1 MNTAKNQ
8 QSGNSRVSMK
18 ERPKAQTAFMF
29 ASLYGRSVTAHLR
42 GGKVFSGLFH
52 ACTMEKDYSIALK
65 FVQEIPSDPEGVTG
79 DILPCLLIP
88 GRELMMLKAEN
99 IPINGIE
106 TDESED
112 TKVFQTDGEI
122 RKGKG
127 RMTGQEL
134 SALDGRELTM
144 WEGGGDEADSGLE
157 NMTLNAA
164 SGSHNDTSWDQF
176 AVNEKQFGVK
186 STYREDLYTTKLD
199 MSKISSQQRE
209 AAERI
214 AKEIEAGG
222 TAYQE
227 EDAAGDD
234 EEAIHSAVLGT
245 GGYEHRTTVQQNQRK
260 GKGSHSAWE
269 ERGFDQVVNGGDG
282 KGGAQE
288 GDGANLGE
296 NAQGTAL
303 LAPWTKSINALNL
316 ESTMAVPRKERKP
329 LPNLAPKAASVRL
342 TPMPPPPKTPKVEKE
357 PTPVS
362 TLNPAAKAF
371 QPGKAAGVLHL
382 AVSPGGSLSGSVQQG
397 EHDRGNFMGGYQ
409 NQGGHQ
415 GEHFQPAHRGQ
426 QQQRQEAKVK
436 RSFSPKQLADQRTM
450 QQLCT
455 ELVERVCKEPL
466 HEKDGT
472 AWPEANG
479 VPIQQ
484 IFGVPSITQE
494 QLNQWLLRHANR
506 SQGGAPQNH
515 QQQYNQQMYMGG
527 PVQQNFGGQQQQYG
541 QNFGHMQ
548 GMPMQGNEHGPQGE
562 HPHMGYPQQE
572 ANMRHPQMMDGMQ
585 GQMGMQQQPPP
596 QQRGQPMPPQQHQ
609 QPPPQPMHQQGPGP
623 QHQMPPQQPQ
633 QHPGQ
638 PNVMMMG
645 QSGMG
650 MMPQGGMPQ
659 GMGMQMQGM
668 QMQGQPPQGHQQQG
682 GQQQMHPGMSMQQGG
697 PGMAPMPSQMGNPSP
712 QPPQPPHPG
721 PGQHMQQ
728 PAGPP
733 QQNLGQGPPM
743 GPHGQGPQGPAQGQ
757 HMMPQGQGQQGPG
770 AHQQGMMQQQGMYA
784 MMPGQM
790 PNSQGMQMQQG
801 MPQNV
806 QGMQNMQGMQ
816 GNMQGMQGNQYP
828 VIFVN
833 PQQMQA
839 APYQQQGWM
848 MDPSMQQMQGMN
860 GQGGG
865 FQPGQQHGH
874 QQWSQQPNQTPNQGQ
889 GQ

>member
-1 MNTAKNQ
+1 MNTAANK

-65 FVQEIPSDPEGVTG
+65 FVQEMPSDPEGVTG

-99 IPINGIE
+99 IPIHGIDAE
-106 TDESED
+106 ESDD
-112 TKVFQTDGEI
+112 TRVFQTDREI
-122 RKGKG
+122 RG
-127 RMTGQEL
+127 RGQMSRQEL
-134 SALDGRELTM
+134 QNLDGRELMM
-144 WEGGGDEADSGLE
+144 WEGGGDGAGEAMNLTLGDDSNEHG
-157 NMTLNAA
+157 
-164 SGSHNDTSWDQF
+164 GGWDQF

-199 MSKISSQQRE
+199 MSKISHSQRE

-214 AKEIEAGG
+214 AKEIETGG
-222 TAYQE
+222 QAYQE
-227 EDAAGDD
+227 EDAMGDD

-245 GGYEHRTTVQQNQRK
+245 GGYEGRTNVRQNDRK
-260 GKGSHSAWE
+260 GKGSSSAWE

-282 KGGAQE
+282 KGSAQE
-288 GDGANLGE
+288 GEGSGE
-296 NAQGTAL
+296 GQGTAL

-329 LPNLAPKAASVRL
+329 LPNLAPKAASVRV

-357 PTPVS
+357 PAPVS

-371 QPGKAAGVLHL
+371 QPGKSAGVLHL

-397 EHDRGNFMGGYQ
+397 GEHDRGNFMGGYQ
-409 NQGGHQ
+409 TQGHQ
-415 GEHFQPAHRGQ
+415 GEHFQPSNRGHQ
-426 QQQRQEAKVK
+426 QPRQEAKVK

-455 ELVERVCKEPL
+455 ELVERVCKEPM

-479 VPIQQ
+479 VPIQN

-506 SQGGAPQNH
+506 AQGGAPQNH
-515 QQQYNQQMYMGG
+515 QQQYGQQMYMG
-527 PVQQNFGGQQQQYG
+527 PVQQNFGNQQQYG

-572 ANMRHPQMMDGMQ
+572 AAMRHPQMMDGMQ
-585 GQMGMQQQPPP
+585 GQMGMPQNQPP
-596 QQRGQPMPPQQHQ
+596 QNRGQPMPPQQHQ
-609 QPPPQPMHQQGPGP
+609 APPPQQMHQQGPGP
-623 QHQMPPQQPQ
+623 QHQMQQPPPQQ

-638 PNVMMMG
+638 PNMMMVG
-645 QSGMG
+645 
-650 MMPQGGMPQ
+650 QGGMAMMQQGGMQ

-668 QMQGQPPQGHQQQG
+668 PMQGQPPQGHQQQG
-682 GQQQMHPGMSMQQGG
+682 GQQQMHPGMSMQGGG

-712 QPPQPPHPG
+712 QPPQQPHPG
-721 PGQHMQQ
+721 QGHMQQ
-728 PAGPP
+728 PQGPP
-733 QQNLGQGPPM
+733 QQQGLAQPPM
-743 GPHGQGPQGPAQGQ
+743 GPHGQGPPGQGPQGQ

-770 AHQQGMMQQQGMYA
+770 GQQQGMMQQQGMYA
-784 MMPGQM
+784 MMPGQAM
-790 PNSQGMQMQQG
+790 GAQGMPMQQG

-806 QGMQNMQGMQ
+806 QGMQGMQGMQ
-816 GNMQGMQGNQYP
+816 GNMQGMQGNQQYP

-848 MDPSMQQMQGMN
+848 MDPSMQQQMHGMN
-860 GQGGG
+860 GQQGGGG

-874 QQWSQQPNQTPNQGQ
+874 QQWSQQPNQTPNQGP
-889 GQ
+889 G